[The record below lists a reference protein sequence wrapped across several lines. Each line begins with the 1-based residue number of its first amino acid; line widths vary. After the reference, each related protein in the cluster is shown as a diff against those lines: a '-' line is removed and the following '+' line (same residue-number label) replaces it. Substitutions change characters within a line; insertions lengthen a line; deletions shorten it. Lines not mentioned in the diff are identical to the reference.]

1 MTCLL
6 HPTGSMKTCEKHVRR
21 FQCIDV
27 WLLCCVCSACA
38 ALAARA
44 SDDFGL
50 VVAANTTIFVYS
62 LDLIRILIVAS
73 SWRDVR
79 RAWQQPP
86 RGPWLKMGW
95 QLSGVWWTIMDH
107 VTSSW
112 TVIFA
117 CHFHHNY
124 NGTTS
129 RDSNV
134 EYLRRRV
141 RAWKK
146 PWHVPTPDGLSML
159 PRHLLIPPDL
169 SPWHHMAPVVSRDA
183 NSKLIAAM
191 MLSHYSGRFRFSACF
206 NSYQCEVQCVS
217 KQSHNLC
224 RRRHFASESPRLE
237 Y

>member
-1 MTCLL
+1 MHDLFVAPNRF
-6 HPTGSMKTCEKHVRR
+6 HENSEKHVRR

-27 WLLCCVCSACA
+27 WLLYYVCSACA

-50 VVAANTTIFVYS
+50 VVAANTTIFVYL
-62 LDLIRILIVAS
+62 LDLIRILREKWIVAS

-79 RAWQQPP
+79 RAWQQPL

-95 QLSGVWWTIMDH
+95 QLSGVWWTIMDN

-112 TVIFA
+112 TVIFTR
-117 CHFHHNY
+117 HFHHNY
-124 NGTTS
+124 NVTTS

-146 PWHVPTPDGLSML
+146 PWHVPTHDGLSML

-169 SPWHHMAPVVSRDA
+169 SPWHLWS
-183 NSKLIAAM
+183 AAM
-191 MLSHYSGRFRFSACF
+191 
-206 NSYQCEVQCVS
+206 QIQ
-217 KQSHNLC
+217 NL
-224 RRRHFASESPRLE
+224 
-237 Y
+237 

>member
-1 MTCLL
+1 MHDLFVA
-6 HPTGSMKTCEKHVRR
+6 PNRFYENMWKTCQTISMYRCLAFMLRVQRM
-21 FQCIDV
+21 
-27 WLLCCVCSACA
+27 CSACCSSE
-38 ALAARA
+38 RW
-44 SDDFGL
+44 FWIGCGCKHHY
-50 VVAANTTIFVYS
+50 IRI
-62 LDLIRILIVAS
+62 LIRSHILIVAS

-146 PWHVPTPDGLSML
+146 PWHVPTHDGLSML

-169 SPWHHMAPVVSRDA
+169 SPWHLWS
-183 NSKLIAAM
+183 AAM
-191 MLSHYSGRFRFSACF
+191 
-206 NSYQCEVQCVS
+206 QIP
-217 KQSHNLC
+217 NL
-224 RRRHFASESPRLE
+224 
-237 Y
+237 

>member
-1 MTCLL
+1 MPPFTVQLGIILWGHVCTVAATGSYRFETLVGKRNNVKHWSLQCMTCLL

-27 WLLCCVCSACA
+27 WLLCYVCSACA

-141 RAWKK
+141 RGWKK
-146 PWHVPTPDGLSML
+146 PWHVPTHDGLSML

-169 SPWHHMAPVVSRDA
+169 SPWHLWS
-183 NSKLIAAM
+183 AAM
-191 MLSHYSGRFRFSACF
+191 
-206 NSYQCEVQCVS
+206 QIP
-217 KQSHNLC
+217 NL
-224 RRRHFASESPRLE
+224 
-237 Y
+237 

>member
-1 MTCLL
+1 
-6 HPTGSMKTCEKHVRR
+6 
-21 FQCIDV
+21 
-27 WLLCCVCSACA
+27 
-38 ALAARA
+38 
-44 SDDFGL
+44 
-50 VVAANTTIFVYS
+50 
-62 LDLIRILIVAS
+62 
-73 SWRDVR
+73 
-79 RAWQQPP
+79 
-86 RGPWLKMGW
+86 
-95 QLSGVWWTIMDH
+95 MDH

-146 PWHVPTPDGLSML
+146 PWHVPTHDGLSML

-169 SPWHHMAPVVSRDA
+169 SPWHLCSPVFSRDA